1 MSAAAT
7 RVSFPL
13 YEEANSYW
21 ENLTSECE
29 QQVAAINSVASA
41 NELSDDERLT
51 WRQGRDSIS
60 IVRENFPSTEVNLSL
75 AFEQWGPKICGTV
88 RGYQEDE
95 CLFYPE
101 EFEFALGVDPDEGT
115 VAITGE
121 GRSLCPRE
129 LAAYLA
135 QQFRRSFPGLSLPCP
150 GC

>member
-7 RVSFPL
+7 RVTLPL

-21 ENLTSECE
+21 EDLTRECE
-29 QQVAAINSVASA
+29 QQIAAINSVASA
-41 NELSDDERLT
+41 NEVAEDERLL
-51 WRQGRDSIS
+51 WRPAGDRLS
-60 IVRENFPSTEVNLSL
+60 IVRENFPSTEVNVSL
-75 AFEQWGPKICGTV
+75 AFEQWGPKISGSV
-88 RGYQEDE
+88 RGYEQDE
-95 CLFYPE
+95 CEFYPE
-101 EFEFALGVDPDEGT
+101 EFEFALGLDPDQGT

-121 GRSLCPRE
+121 GRSLCAQE